1 VRVLPVIIFLIPLLT
16 LADSEGDPTC
26 SIHYGLDVCTS
37 TFGFGDEQINYSEKK
52 NNTFDTTLEK
62 HQSLLGTN
70 LTDED
75 MNQIQR
81 ENAFK
86 NIDSFRAYM
95 KTIENRGHTSN
106 DSEFSVKKRILD
118 STDFDLDCRIV
129 ADSIYELPNSQYYD
143 CALQRY
149 F

>member
-1 VRVLPVIIFLIPLLT
+1 MRVLLIIFLIPLLT
-16 LADSEGDPTC
+16 HASNEDDANCGSY
-26 SIHYGLDVCTS
+26 YGLNVCDS
-37 TFGFGDEQINYSEKK
+37 TLGLSDEQKNYSEQ
-52 NNTFDTTLEK
+52 NNDTFDTIMKEN
-62 HQSLLGTN
+62 QSLFGPS

-75 MNQIQR
+75 LNQIQR

-95 KTIENRGHTSN
+95 KTIENRDHTSN

-118 STDFDLDCRIV
+118 STDFGLDCRIV
-129 ADSIYELPNSQYYD
+129 ADSIYELPNSQHYD